1 MREIM
6 EEDNFAPRDEGET
19 PMDASQERP
28 ENMSEVQPQ
37 EQKDEKKDEKKPE
50 KKLNLTPASVVM
62 KDLSEKP
69 FKLLSVVLALIILVL
84 GVYIV
89 VDKTSDLSRR
99 QTAGSSQSSQKDNG
113 EGGEENEGENIASKR
128 EGYIRQWE
136 FGNFYVTSAGEVYF
150 DFFIPGN
157 SNIQFV
163 LNEKNMPAERDIFTI
178 KKDQIANFWSID
190 TDDMVIDGYK
200 LKLNSKIVSVTD
212 MGWGQSVTSYDFGL
226 ISEDGELSVLSI
238 NISGEVT
245 LKENVGDYANVAY
258 TAVSQGADGA
268 MTTIFFRDGTY
279 KNILEREKL

>member
-1 MREIM
+1 M
-6 EEDNFAPRDEGET
+6 EEDNFAPWDEGET
-19 PMDASQERP
+19 PMDAPQERS
-28 ENMSEVQPQ
+28 EDMSEVQPQ

-84 GVYIV
+84 GAYIV
-89 VDKTSDLSRR
+89 VDKTSGSLRR
-99 QTAGSSQSSQKDNG
+99 QTAGSSQSSQKDKG

-157 SNIQFV
+157 SNIQFI

-200 LKLNSKIVSVTD
+200 LKLNNKIVSVTD

-268 MTTIFFRDGTY
+268 MTTIFFRDGSY

>member
-1 MREIM
+1 M

-89 VDKTSDLSRR
+89 VDKTSGSSRR
-99 QTAGSSQSSQKDNG
+99 QTASSSQSSQKDKG

-128 EGYIRQWE
+128 EGYMRQWE

-178 KKDQIANFWSID
+178 KKDQIANFWSMD
-190 TDDMVIDGYK
+190 TNDMVIDGYK

-245 LKENVGDYANVAY
+245 LKENVGDYVNVAY

-268 MTTIFFRDGTY
+268 MTTIFFRDGSY

>member
-1 MREIM
+1 M
-6 EEDNFAPRDEGET
+6 EEDNFALRDEGET
-19 PMDASQERP
+19 PMDAPQERP
-28 ENMSEVQPQ
+28 ENMPEVQPQ

-89 VDKTSDLSRR
+89 VDKTSGLSRR
-99 QTAGSSQSSQKDNG
+99 QTVGSSQSSQKDKG
-113 EGGEENEGENIASKR
+113 EGGEENEGENIAGKR

-178 KKDQIANFWSID
+178 KKDQIANFWSMD
-190 TDDMVIDGYK
+190 TDDMIIDGYK
-200 LKLNSKIVSVTD
+200 LKLNNKIVSVTD

-268 MTTIFFRDGTY
+268 MTTIFFRDGSY

>member
-1 MREIM
+1 M

-89 VDKTSDLSRR
+89 VDKTSSSSRR
-99 QTAGSSQSSQKDNG
+99 QTAGSSQSSQKDKG

-178 KKDQIANFWSID
+178 KKDQIANFWSMD
-190 TDDMVIDGYK
+190 TDDMIIDGYK
-200 LKLNSKIVSVTD
+200 LKLNNKIVSVTD

-268 MTTIFFRDGTY
+268 MTTIFFRDGSY

>member
-1 MREIM
+1 M

-89 VDKTSDLSRR
+89 VDKTSGSSRR
-99 QTAGSSQSSQKDNG
+99 QIAGSSQSSQKDKG
-113 EGGEENEGENIASKR
+113 EGGAENEGENIASKR

-200 LKLNSKIVSVTD
+200 LKLNNKIVSVTD

-268 MTTIFFRDGTY
+268 MTTIFFRDGSY

>member
-1 MREIM
+1 M

-89 VDKTSDLSRR
+89 VDKTSSSSRR
-99 QTAGSSQSSQKDNG
+99 QTAGSSQSSQKDKG
-113 EGGEENEGENIASKR
+113 EGGAENEGENIASKR

-178 KKDQIANFWSID
+178 KKDQIANFWSMD
-190 TDDMVIDGYK
+190 TGDMIIDGYK
-200 LKLNSKIVSVTD
+200 LKLNNKIVSVTD

-245 LKENVGDYANVAY
+245 LKENVGDYVNVAY

>member
-1 MREIM
+1 M

-69 FKLLSVVLALIILVL
+69 FKLLCVVLALIILVL

-89 VDKTSDLSRR
+89 VDKTSSSSRR
-99 QTAGSSQSSQKDNG
+99 QTVGSSQSSQKDKG

-268 MTTIFFRDGTY
+268 MTTIFFRDGSY

>member
-1 MREIM
+1 M
-6 EEDNFAPRDEGET
+6 EEDNFAPRNEGET
-19 PMDASQERP
+19 PMDAPQERP
-28 ENMSEVQPQ
+28 ENMSEVQSR

-89 VDKTSDLSRR
+89 VDKTSSSSRR
-99 QTAGSSQSSQKDNG
+99 QTAGSSQSSQKDKG

-178 KKDQIANFWSID
+178 KKDQIANFWSMD
-190 TDDMVIDGYK
+190 TDDMVIDGYR
-200 LKLNSKIVSVTD
+200 LKLNNKIVSVTD

-268 MTTIFFRDGTY
+268 MTTIFFRDGSY

>member
-1 MREIM
+1 M

-19 PMDASQERP
+19 PMDAPQERP
-28 ENMSEVQPQ
+28 ENMSEVQSQ

-89 VDKTSDLSRR
+89 VDKTSDPSRR
-99 QTAGSSQSSQKDNG
+99 QTAGSSQSSQKDKG

-268 MTTIFFRDGTY
+268 MTTIFFRDGSY

>member
-1 MREIM
+1 M

-19 PMDASQERP
+19 PMDAPQERP

-89 VDKTSDLSRR
+89 VDKTSSSSRR
-99 QTAGSSQSSQKDNG
+99 QTAGSSQSSQKDKG

-268 MTTIFFRDGTY
+268 MTTIFFRDGSY

>member
-1 MREIM
+1 M

-89 VDKTSDLSRR
+89 VDKTSGSSRR
-99 QTAGSSQSSQKDNG
+99 QIAGSSQSSQKDKG

-200 LKLNSKIVSVTD
+200 LKLNNKIVSVTD

-245 LKENVGDYANVAY
+245 LKESVGDYANVAY

-268 MTTIFFRDGTY
+268 MTTIFFRDGSY

>member
-1 MREIM
+1 M

-89 VDKTSDLSRR
+89 VDKTSGSSRR
-99 QTAGSSQSSQKDNG
+99 QTASSSQSSQKDKG

>member
-1 MREIM
+1 M
-6 EEDNFAPRDEGET
+6 EEDNFALRDEGET
-19 PMDASQERP
+19 SMDASQERP

-89 VDKTSDLSRR
+89 VDKTSGSSRR
-99 QTAGSSQSSQKDNG
+99 QIAGSSQSSQKDKG

-178 KKDQIANFWSID
+178 KKDQIANFWSMD
-190 TDDMVIDGYK
+190 TDDMIIDGYK
-200 LKLNSKIVSVTD
+200 LKLNNKIVSVTD

>member
-1 MREIM
+1 M

-19 PMDASQERP
+19 PMDAPQERP

-37 EQKDEKKDEKKPE
+37 EQNDEKKDEKKPE

-89 VDKTSDLSRR
+89 VDKTSSPSRR
-99 QTAGSSQSSQKDNG
+99 QTAGSSQSSQKDKG
-113 EGGEENEGENIASKR
+113 EGGEENESENIASKR

-268 MTTIFFRDGTY
+268 MTTIFFRDGSY

>member
-1 MREIM
+1 M

-89 VDKTSDLSRR
+89 VDKTSGSSGR
-99 QTAGSSQSSQKDNG
+99 QTAGSSQSSQKDKG

-178 KKDQIANFWSID
+178 KKDQIANFWSMD
-190 TDDMVIDGYK
+190 TDDMIIDGYK
-200 LKLNSKIVSVTD
+200 LKLNNKIVSVTD

>member
-1 MREIM
+1 M

-19 PMDASQERP
+19 PMDASQERS
-28 ENMSEVQPQ
+28 ENMPEVQPQ

-69 FKLLSVVLALIILVL
+69 FKLLSVVLALIVLVL

-89 VDKTSDLSRR
+89 VDKTSSPSRR
-99 QTAGSSQSSQKDNG
+99 QTAGSSQSSQKDKG

-178 KKDQIANFWSID
+178 RKDQIANFWSID

-268 MTTIFFRDGTY
+268 MTTIFFRDGSY

>member
-1 MREIM
+1 M
-6 EEDNFAPRDEGET
+6 EEDNFAPRNEGET
-19 PMDASQERP
+19 PMDAPQERS
-28 ENMSEVQPQ
+28 ENMPEVQPQ

-89 VDKTSDLSRR
+89 VDKTSGPSRR
-99 QTAGSSQSSQKDNG
+99 QTVGLSQSSQKDKG
-113 EGGEENEGENIASKR
+113 EGGEENESENIASKR

-268 MTTIFFRDGTY
+268 MTTIFFRDGSY

>member
-1 MREIM
+1 M

-89 VDKTSDLSRR
+89 VDKTSGSSRR
-99 QTAGSSQSSQKDNG
+99 QIAGSSQSSQKDKG

-178 KKDQIANFWSID
+178 KKDQIANFWSMD
-190 TDDMVIDGYK
+190 TDDMIIDGYK
-200 LKLNSKIVSVTD
+200 LKLNNKIVSVTD

-268 MTTIFFRDGTY
+268 MTTIFFRDGSY

>member
-1 MREIM
+1 M

-84 GVYIV
+84 GAYIV
-89 VDKTSDLSRR
+89 VDKTSSPSRR
-99 QTAGSSQSSQKDNG
+99 QTAGSSQSSQKDKG

>member
-1 MREIM
+1 M
-6 EEDNFAPRDEGET
+6 EEDNFALRDEGET

-89 VDKTSDLSRR
+89 VDKTSGSSRR
-99 QTAGSSQSSQKDNG
+99 QTASSSQSSQKDKG

-136 FGNFYVTSAGEVYF
+136 FGNFYVTLAGEVYF

-268 MTTIFFRDGTY
+268 MTTIFFRDGSY

>member
-1 MREIM
+1 M

-89 VDKTSDLSRR
+89 VDKTSGSSRR
-99 QTAGSSQSSQKDNG
+99 QIAGSSQSSQKDKG
-113 EGGEENEGENIASKR
+113 EGGAENEGENIASKR

-178 KKDQIANFWSID
+178 KKDQIANFWSMD

-200 LKLNSKIVSVTD
+200 LKLNNKIVSVTD

-268 MTTIFFRDGTY
+268 MTTIFFRDGSY

>member
-1 MREIM
+1 M

-19 PMDASQERP
+19 PMDAPQEKS

-89 VDKTSDLSRR
+89 VDKTSSSSRR
-99 QTAGSSQSSQKDNG
+99 QTAGSSQSSQKDKG

-178 KKDQIANFWSID
+178 KKDQIANFWSMD

-226 ISEDGELSVLSI
+226 ISENGELSVLSI

-268 MTTIFFRDGTY
+268 MTTIFFRDGSY

>member
-1 MREIM
+1 M

-19 PMDASQERP
+19 PMDALQERP

-89 VDKTSDLSRR
+89 VDKTSGSSRR
-99 QTAGSSQSSQKDNG
+99 QIAGSSQSSQKDKG

-178 KKDQIANFWSID
+178 KKDQIANFWSMD
-190 TDDMVIDGYK
+190 TDDMIIDGYK
-200 LKLNSKIVSVTD
+200 LKLNNKIVSVTD

-268 MTTIFFRDGTY
+268 MTTIFFRDGSY

>member
-1 MREIM
+1 M

-89 VDKTSDLSRR
+89 VDKTSGSSRR
-99 QTAGSSQSSQKDNG
+99 QIAGSSQSSQKDKG
-113 EGGEENEGENIASKR
+113 EGGAENEGENIASKR

-178 KKDQIANFWSID
+178 KKDQIANFWSMD
-190 TDDMVIDGYK
+190 TDDMIIDGYK
-200 LKLNSKIVSVTD
+200 LKLNNKIVSVTD

-245 LKENVGDYANVAY
+245 LKESVGDYANVAY

-268 MTTIFFRDGTY
+268 MTTIFFRDGSY

>member
-1 MREIM
+1 M

-89 VDKTSDLSRR
+89 VDKTSGSSRR
-99 QTAGSSQSSQKDNG
+99 QIAGSSQSSQKDKG
-113 EGGEENEGENIASKR
+113 EGGAENEGENIASKR

-200 LKLNSKIVSVTD
+200 LKLNNKIVSVTD

>member
-1 MREIM
+1 M

-28 ENMSEVQPQ
+28 ENMSEVQSQ

-89 VDKTSDLSRR
+89 VDKTSDPSRR
-99 QTAGSSQSSQKDNG
+99 QTAGSSQSSQKEKG

-268 MTTIFFRDGTY
+268 MTTIFFRDGSY

>member
-1 MREIM
+1 M

-89 VDKTSDLSRR
+89 VDKTSGSSRR
-99 QTAGSSQSSQKDNG
+99 QIAGSSQSSQKDKG

-178 KKDQIANFWSID
+178 KKDQIANFWSMD

-245 LKENVGDYANVAY
+245 LKESVGDYANVAY

-268 MTTIFFRDGTY
+268 MTTIFFRDGSY

>member
-1 MREIM
+1 M

-19 PMDASQERP
+19 PMDAPQERS

-89 VDKTSDLSRR
+89 VDKTSGPSRR
-99 QTAGSSQSSQKDNG
+99 QTVGLSQSSQKDKG
-113 EGGEENEGENIASKR
+113 EGGEENEGENIANKR

-268 MTTIFFRDGTY
+268 MTTIFFRDGSY

>member
-1 MREIM
+1 M

-19 PMDASQERP
+19 PMDAPQERP

-89 VDKTSDLSRR
+89 VDKTSGSSRR
-99 QTAGSSQSSQKDNG
+99 QIAGSSQSSQKDKG
-113 EGGEENEGENIASKR
+113 EGGAENEGENIASKR

-178 KKDQIANFWSID
+178 KKDQIANFWSMD
-190 TDDMVIDGYK
+190 TDDMIIDGYK
-200 LKLNSKIVSVTD
+200 LKLNNKIVSVTD

>member
-1 MREIM
+1 M

-19 PMDASQERP
+19 PMDALRERP

-89 VDKTSDLSRR
+89 VDKTSGSSRR
-99 QTAGSSQSSQKDNG
+99 QIAGSSQSSQKDKG
-113 EGGEENEGENIASKR
+113 EGGAENEGENIASKR

-200 LKLNSKIVSVTD
+200 LKLNNKIVSVTD

-245 LKENVGDYANVAY
+245 LKESVGDYANVAY

-268 MTTIFFRDGTY
+268 MTTIFFRDGSY

>member
-1 MREIM
+1 M

-89 VDKTSDLSRR
+89 VDKTSGSSRR
-99 QTAGSSQSSQKDNG
+99 QIAGSSQSSQKDKG
-113 EGGEENEGENIASKR
+113 EGGEENEGETIASKR

-178 KKDQIANFWSID
+178 KKDQIANFWSMD
-190 TDDMVIDGYK
+190 TDDMIIDGYK
-200 LKLNSKIVSVTD
+200 LKLNNKIVSVTD

-258 TAVSQGADGA
+258 TAISQGADGA
-268 MTTIFFRDGTY
+268 MTTIFFRDGSY

>member
-1 MREIM
+1 M

-89 VDKTSDLSRR
+89 VDKTSSSSRR
-99 QTAGSSQSSQKDNG
+99 QTAGSSQSSQKDKG

-163 LNEKNMPAERDIFTI
+163 LNENNMPAERDIFTI

-268 MTTIFFRDGTY
+268 MTTIFFRDGSY

>member
-1 MREIM
+1 M
-6 EEDNFAPRDEGET
+6 EEDNFALRDEGET
-19 PMDASQERP
+19 PMDAPQERP
-28 ENMSEVQPQ
+28 ENMPEVQPQ

-89 VDKTSDLSRR
+89 VDKTSGSSRR
-99 QTAGSSQSSQKDNG
+99 QIAGSSQSSQKDKG
-113 EGGEENEGENIASKR
+113 EGDEENEGENIASKR
-128 EGYIRQWE
+128 EGYMRQWE

>member
-1 MREIM
+1 M

-89 VDKTSDLSRR
+89 VDKTSGSSRR
-99 QTAGSSQSSQKDNG
+99 QIAGSSQSSQKDKG
-113 EGGEENEGENIASKR
+113 EGGAENEGENIASKR

-178 KKDQIANFWSID
+178 KKDQIANFWSMD
-190 TDDMVIDGYK
+190 TDDMIIDGYK
-200 LKLNSKIVSVTD
+200 LKLNNKIVSVTD

>member
-1 MREIM
+1 M

-19 PMDASQERP
+19 PMNAPQERP
-28 ENMSEVQPQ
+28 ENMSEVQSQ

-89 VDKTSDLSRR
+89 VDKTSGSSRR
-99 QTAGSSQSSQKDNG
+99 QTASSSQSSQKDKG

-178 KKDQIANFWSID
+178 KKDQIANFWSMD

-200 LKLNSKIVSVTD
+200 LKLNNKIVSVTD

>member
-1 MREIM
+1 M
-6 EEDNFAPRDEGET
+6 EEDNFALRDEGET

-89 VDKTSDLSRR
+89 VDKTSGSSRR
-99 QTAGSSQSSQKDNG
+99 QIAGSSQSSQKDNG

-268 MTTIFFRDGTY
+268 MTTVFFRDGTY

>member
-1 MREIM
+1 M
-6 EEDNFAPRDEGET
+6 EEDNFVPRDEGET
-19 PMDASQERP
+19 SMDAPQERS

-89 VDKTSDLSRR
+89 VDKTSGPSRR
-99 QTAGSSQSSQKDNG
+99 QTVGLSQSSQKDKG
-113 EGGEENEGENIASKR
+113 EGGEENEGENIANKR

-226 ISEDGELSVLSI
+226 ISENGELSVLSI

-268 MTTIFFRDGTY
+268 MTTIFFRDGSY

>member
-1 MREIM
+1 M

-89 VDKTSDLSRR
+89 VDKTSGSSRR
-99 QTAGSSQSSQKDNG
+99 QIAGSSQSSQKDKG

-268 MTTIFFRDGTY
+268 MTTIFFRDGSY

>member
-1 MREIM
+1 M
-6 EEDNFAPRDEGET
+6 EEDNIAPRDESET
-19 PMDASQERP
+19 PMDAPQERP

-84 GVYIV
+84 GAYIV
-89 VDKTSDLSRR
+89 VDKTSGSSRR
-99 QTAGSSQSSQKDNG
+99 QTASSSRNSQKDGG

-245 LKENVGDYANVAY
+245 LKENVGDYVNVAY